1 MAQFYILH
9 TWLYYTHFYYTHYT
23 QMALLAAIRGNH
35 VDCVRLILPV
45 AHINEGDEE
54 GKTPLHYAVSLGFI
68 NIVEMLLN
76 DDRLDINRQD
86 NNGKNALHYA
96 VESNQLACL
105 DLLLKR

>member
-1 MAQFYILH
+1 MTQFYN
-9 TWLYYTHFYYTHYT
+9 T
-23 QMALLAAIRGNH
+23 
-35 VDCVRLILPV
+35 
-45 AHINEGDEE
+45 
-54 GKTPLHYAVSLGFI
+54 LGFI

-76 DDRLDINRQD
+76 DDRLDINQQD